1 LKKLDLYIIKK
12 FLGTFVY
19 AILLIVLVAIIFDIS
34 EKIDDFIQSKAPVK
48 VIIFEYYFNFIPFFV
63 NLFSPLFTFIAVV
76 FFTSKMAS
84 NTEIVAI
91 LSSGVSFRRFLLP
104 YMLAATVLASLS
116 FYLNNYIIPH
126 ANQKRLNFENT
137 YIRNRFRNSDMNI
150 HRQIKPGEYIYFES
164 YNNFE
169 NIGSRFSYE
178 VIKDGKMVYKLMANQ
193 IRFDSIT
200 NKWKVQN
207 YAIRTMNGMKEHLK
221 TGAEFDTIYN
231 FKPSD
236 FSTRLNNVETM
247 NRAELNKF
255 IDEEKMRGSDEIAYF
270 ELEKYR
276 RTSMPFATFILTLI
290 GVSMASRKT
299 GGGIGL
305 HIGLGMLISFSY
317 ILFLQVSSTFATNG
331 NLSPFVAV
339 WIPNLLYFFIALV
352 LLRLAPK

>member
-1 LKKLDLYIIKK
+1 MKKLDLYIIKK
-12 FLGTFVY
+12 FLGTFIY
-19 AILLIVLVAIIFDIS
+19 AILLIVMVAIIFDIS
-34 EKIDDFIQSKAPVK
+34 EKLDDFIQSKAPINA
-48 VIIFEYYFNFIPFFV
+48 IIFDYYLNFIPFFV

-84 NTEIVAI
+84 NTEVVAI
-91 LSSGVSFRRFLLP
+91 LSSGVSFRRFLMP

-116 FYLNNYIIPH
+116 FYLNNYVIPH

-137 YIRNRFRNSDMNI
+137 YIRNKFRNSDINI

-178 VIKDGKMVYKLMANQ
+178 VIKDGKLIYKLMANQ
-193 IRFDSIT
+193 IRYDSISK
-200 NKWKVQN
+200 KWKVQN
-207 YAIRTMNGMKEHLK
+207 YAIRTMNGMKENLK
-221 TGAEFDTIYN
+221 TGLEFDTVYN
-231 FKPSD
+231 FKPAD

-247 NRAELNKF
+247 NRTELDHFIAE
-255 IDEEKMRGSDEIAYF
+255 EEMRGSDEIAYF
-270 ELEKYR
+270 KLEKYR

-299 GGGIGL
+299 RGGIGL

-317 ILFLQVSSTFATNG
+317 ILFLQISTTFATNG
-331 NLSPFVAV
+331 NLSPLVAV
-339 WIPNLLYFFIALV
+339 WIPNILYFFIALI